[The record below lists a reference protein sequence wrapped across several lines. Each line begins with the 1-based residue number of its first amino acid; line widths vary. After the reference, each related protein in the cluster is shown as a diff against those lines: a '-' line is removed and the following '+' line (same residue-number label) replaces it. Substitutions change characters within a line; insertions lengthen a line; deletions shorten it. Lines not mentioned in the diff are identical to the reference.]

1 MEFTEIQTLEE
12 RNGENPVEAE
22 VLYLPL
28 LIEEELTRKKYRRE
42 LPRVLDFIAQGYSPA
57 DAQKLTAKE
66 TGIPFSDIY
75 REYWR
80 FTMNCRNRK
89 RREEKLSMAG

>member
-28 LIEEELTRKKYRRE
+28 LIEEELTRKNYRRE
-42 LPRVLDFIAQGYSPA
+42 LPRVLDFIAQGYFPA

-66 TGIPFSDIY
+66 TGIPFPDIY